1 MNRNQ
6 EAILDLIKACNLIIE
21 FCANLDQTSFLND
34 EKTQSSV
41 LYQIVIIGEAVN
53 RLTPD
58 FIANHPQIP
67 FNAIRGMRNRVV
79 HEYKEVDDHILWEVT
94 QSNIPE
100 LLAQIESIN
109 KSESSDKDPYRF

>member
-6 EAILDLIKACNLIIE
+6 EAILDLIKACNLITK
-21 FCANLDQTSFLND
+21 FCANLDQQFFLDD

-58 FIANHPQIP
+58 FIAKYPQIL

-79 HEYKEVDDHILWEVT
+79 HEYKEVDVQILWEVT

-100 LLAQIESIN
+100 LLALVESI
-109 KSESSDKDPYRF
+109 DKLEN